1 VTARVIVAA
10 IVLASPQLPAPTLQH
25 FPVWRLEARSR
36 TLQQQPSSA
45 QRHERLFPP
54 EELGLLEAPDR
65 ATWQKPDQIMDALKI
80 ADGARVADIGAGSG
94 WFTIRLADRV
104 GPNGAVYAEDVQTQ
118 MLQSIERRVS
128 RAGFKNVQTV
138 LGTPTNPNLPTG
150 SLDVVLMVDS
160 YQELEPANRVSFLRN
175 LAAALK
181 PNGRIGVVNYKPGR
195 GGPGP
200 DVRIDSKTV
209 EDNAREAGL
218 LVLGREN
225 LPYQYLL
232 VMGLPERYN
241 STR

>member
-1 VTARVIVAA
+1 MIVRAA
-10 IVLASPQLPAPTLQH
+10 TLAILVVNSQLPIPNSQNPT
-25 FPVWRLEARSR
+25 
-36 TLQQQPSSA
+36 SA

-54 EELGLLEAPDR
+54 EDLGLLEAPDR
-65 ATWQKPDQIMDALKI
+65 ATWQKPEQIMDALKI
-80 ADGARVADIGAGSG
+80 AENARVADIGAGSG

-104 GPNGAVYAEDVQTQ
+104 GPNGLVYAEDVQKQ

-128 RAGFKNVQTV
+128 REGLQNVRTI
-138 LGTPTNPNLPTG
+138 LGTNNDPNLPTG

-160 YQELEPANRVSFLRN
+160 YQELEPANRVGFLRN

-200 DVRIDSKTV
+200 DVRVDSRTV
-209 EDNAREAGL
+209 EENAREAGL
-218 LVLGREN
+218 NALAREN

-232 VMGLPERYN
+232 VLGLDGGKKALKAVQSIR
-241 STR
+241 

>member
-1 VTARVIVAA
+1 VNAYALLLALLLAA
-10 IVLASPQLPAPTLQH
+10 P
-25 FPVWRLEARSR
+25 
-36 TLQQQPSSA
+36 QQPSSA

-65 ATWQKPDQIMDALKI
+65 ARWQKPDQIMDALKI
-80 ADGARVADIGAGSG
+80 AEPARVADIGAGSG

-104 GPNGAVYAEDVQTQ
+104 GPNGLVYAEDVQPQ

-128 RAGFKNVQTV
+128 REGFRNVQTV
-138 LGTPTNPNLPTG
+138 LGTEDNPNLPTG

-160 YQELEPANRVSFLRN
+160 YQEFEPGNRVPFLRRV
-175 LAAALK
+175 AEALK

-200 DVRIDSKTV
+200 DLRIEDRVV
-209 EDNAREAGL
+209 EEDARKAGL
-218 LVLGREN
+218 VVLSREN

-232 VMGLPERYN
+232 VLGKGREYN
-241 STR
+241 SRK